1 MTDDR
6 LQPID
11 PSTAKEMYLRERE
24 ADLSE
29 RTRQSHHY
37 RLKHFIEWCNQ
48 ENFENLNELTGRD
61 VHQFRLWRRDDGDLN
76 AVSLRTQLQTLR
88 VFIRFCEQI
97 DAVQQGLSDLVR
109 LPDVNPDE
117 EQSREILTAERAEN
131 LLEYLRKFEYASRN
145 HVVIELLWH
154 TGIRVG
160 SLRALDTSDFD
171 PENAHIAVRHRPD
184 SETALKNGNRG
195 ERLIALAPHVCET
208 LTDWIEQNRHDVS
221 DKHGRK
227 PLLTSRNGR
236 LAISSI
242 RGIVYRLSRPCYQ
255 ADECPHDRD
264 TSDCEGTVHGRFSKC
279 PSAVSPHAIRRE
291 SITSVVMV
299 VFSL

>member
-1 MTDDR
+1 
-6 LQPID
+6 
-11 PSTAKEMYLRERE
+11 
-24 ADLSE
+24 
-29 RTRQSHHY
+29 
-37 RLKHFIEWCNQ
+37 
-48 ENFENLNELTGRD
+48 LT
-61 VHQFRLWRRDDGDLN
+61 
-76 AVSLRTQLQTLR
+76 T
-88 VFIRFCEQI
+88 
-97 DAVQQGLSDLVR
+97 
-109 LPDVNPDE
+109 
-117 EQSREILTAERAEN
+117 ERAED
-131 LLEYLRKFEYASRN
+131 LLDYLRKFEYASRN

-160 SLRALDTSDFD
+160 SLRALDVSDYD
-171 PENAHIAVRHRPD
+171 RENAHIAIRNRPD

-208 LTDWIEQNRHDVS
+208 LTDWVNQNRHDVS

-264 TSDCEGTVHGRFSKC
+264 IDDCEGTEHGRFSKC
-279 PSAVSPHAIRRE
+279 PSAVSPHAIRRG
-291 SITSVVMV
+291 SITYHLTSDVPEKVVSDRMNV
-299 VFSL
+299 SQEVLDKHYDERTEEQKVEQRRGYLNNV